1 MSKPKTNVLTK
12 INALMSIDSDLKF
25 YIEKHRAVLLTYGY
39 SRTEASHIIFDR
51 IKSVSEKNIVS
62 DSHDFQINT
71 ENKS

>member
-1 MSKPKTNVLTK
+1 
-12 INALMSIDSDLKF
+12 MSIDSDLKF

-71 ENKS
+71 ENKSWTMFHCPIQMGLR